1 MQQYP
6 EILLKIVL
14 LKEFRPKE
22 SLQTRQQVM
31 ALRRSNLY
39 AKVKKGS
46 YREKYTIEGVLQV
59 ANDVEVM
66 IARSIENEYFAA
78 KQIQY

>member
-31 ALRRSNLY
+31 ALRKSNLY
-39 AKVKKGS
+39 AMVKKGS
-46 YREKYTIEGVLQV
+46 YSEKYSIEGVL
-59 ANDVEVM
+59 
-66 IARSIENEYFAA
+66 
-78 KQIQY
+78 